1 MSTKYL
7 GQPFDIH
14 GGGRDLMFPHH
25 ENEIA
30 QSEGAFGLPLARYWM
45 HNGLLTVNGE
55 KMSKSLGNYFTIQ
68 DILQEHDAGGS
79 ASLVLGQPLSQSKR
93 FLQGSAL

>member
-30 QSEGAFGLPLARYWM
+30 QSEAAAGLRLARY
-45 HNGLLTVNGE
+45 
-55 KMSKSLGNYFTIQ
+55 
-68 DILQEHDAGGS
+68 
-79 ASLVLGQPLSQSKR
+79 
-93 FLQGSAL
+93 

>member
-1 MSTKYL
+1 MSSKYL

-45 HNGLLTVNGE
+45 HNGLSDRERRKNVEVVRQLLYDRGDSTGARSGCACV
-55 KMSKSLGNYFTIQ
+55 SCS
-68 DILQEHDAGGS
+68 
-79 ASLVLGQPLSQSKR
+79 
-93 FLQGSAL
+93 